1 MARHP
6 LLLVHLSSSV
16 VIPCHKRCYMGPA
29 SSIAHYRIT
38 SKLGEG
44 GMGEVY
50 RATDTKL
57 NREVAIKVLPESF
70 GQDLDCMARFTRE
83 AQIARLA
90 QPCEYR
96 GHPHPESTSV
106 VRGWP

>member
-1 MARHP
+1 VYRAEMDGQLPMARHP
-6 LLLVHLSSSV
+6 LLLVHLSSSM

-70 GQDLDCMARFTRE
+70 AQDLDRMARFTRD
-83 AQIARLA
+83 AQLLA
-90 QPCEYR
+90 
-96 GHPHPESTSV
+96 SV
-106 VRGWP
+106 DTAAC